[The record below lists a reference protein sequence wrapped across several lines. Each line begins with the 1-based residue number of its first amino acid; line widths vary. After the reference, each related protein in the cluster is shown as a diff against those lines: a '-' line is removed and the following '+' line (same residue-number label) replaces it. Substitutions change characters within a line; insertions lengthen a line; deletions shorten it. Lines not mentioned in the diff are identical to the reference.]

1 MLETFLLA
9 FILAKFK
16 GYKLKPLLKCWALY
30 PLFIFEIIAIVFNI
44 STFMGN
50 YEFLRIAHLCK
61 TIYMC
66 LFLIPIFKY
75 KNYIYGFIGAICI
88 FIGTGLNNFV
98 ISANNGK
105 MPVFPSISY
114 LTGYIR
120 SDFFEKINNTYND
133 IHILGDSNTNYKFLT
148 DYIDVGYS
156 ILSIGDVF
164 IRVFAFIVIYT
175 TIKEINKESTV
186 KCS

>member
-16 GYKLKPLLKCWALY
+16 GYKLKPILKCRALY
-30 PLFIFEIIAIVFNI
+30 PIFTFEIIFILFNI

-50 YEFLRIAHLCK
+50 YEFLRIAHWCK

-75 KNYIYGFIGAICI
+75 KNFIYGFIGAIYI

-98 ISANNGK
+98 INVNNGK
-105 MPVFPSISY
+105 MPVFPSLSY
-114 LTGYIR
+114 LTGYVR
-120 SDFFEKINNTYND
+120 PDFFEKINRYND
-133 IHILGDSNTNYKFLT
+133 IHILGDSNTKYKFLT

-156 ILSIGDVF
+156 ILSIGDIF
-164 IRVFAFIVIYT
+164 IRGFAFIVIYT
-175 TIKEINKESTV
+175 TIKEINKKS
-186 KCS
+186 